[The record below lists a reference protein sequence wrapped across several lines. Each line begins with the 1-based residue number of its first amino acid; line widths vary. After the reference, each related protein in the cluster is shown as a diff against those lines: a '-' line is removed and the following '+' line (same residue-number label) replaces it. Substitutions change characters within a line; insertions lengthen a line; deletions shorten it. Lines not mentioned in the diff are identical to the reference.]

1 MGYSFYNA
9 CNTCCKCR
17 CFLNIYHPNCNLVE
31 NITEKPRKSFSISS
45 CSERLKLPGKNSDAH
60 PLGMC
65 HLCTVGDYIIWLP
78 RFWQS
83 KAWWT
88 KKCHTVYSLIFWFP
102 CPVWD
107 QLNSMFL
114 QFRKSY
120 SIHYLWNNLMLS
132 KPQTE
137 TRSESEF
144 NLFFPF
150 GPSCFCLWLE
160 DTAWVWGHVGT
171 WCQHARKVVRNK
183 TLLFQIGRSPC
194 QLNIICTLQLF
205 NPIHSY
211 GTN

>member
-1 MGYSFYNA
+1 MGYLFYNA

-17 CFLNIYHPNCNLVE
+17 CFLNIYHPNCNLFE

-60 PLGMC
+60 PVGMC

-88 KKCHTVYSLIFWFP
+88 KKYHTVYNLIFWFP

-114 QFRKSY
+114 PFRNLTAYTTFETIWCWASPKRKHAQNLNLICSSLLVRAAFAFGVKIPPGSGVMLGHGVSMRGKWFGIRRCY
-120 SIHYLWNNLMLS
+120 S
-132 KPQTE
+132 K
-137 TRSESEF
+137 
-144 NLFFPF
+144 
-150 GPSCFCLWLE
+150 LE
-160 DTAWVWGHVGT
+160 DPPA
-171 WCQHARKVVRNK
+171 N
-183 TLLFQIGRSPC
+183 
-194 QLNIICTLQLF
+194 
-205 NPIHSY
+205 
-211 GTN
+211 